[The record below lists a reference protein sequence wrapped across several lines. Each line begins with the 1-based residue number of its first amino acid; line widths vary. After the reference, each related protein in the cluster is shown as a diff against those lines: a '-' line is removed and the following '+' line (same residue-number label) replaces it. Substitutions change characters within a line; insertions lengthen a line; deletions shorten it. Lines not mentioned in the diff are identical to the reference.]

1 MSERTNNMTNE
12 EMIARLRELIE
23 DRKSF
28 ITGGEDDE
36 IYIRDKQALEAAIKA
51 LEEHTAHWGICCD
64 GYYPYCSTCGK
75 EPPGREMS
83 AYCPHCG
90 ARMVTPERRKDN
102 A

>member
-28 ITGGEDDE
+28 ITGGENDE

-51 LEEHTAHWGICCD
+51 LEEHTAHWDISCD
-64 GYYPYCSTCGK
+64 GYYPFCSVCRK

-90 ARMVTPERRKDN
+90 RRMVTPERRKK
-102 A
+102 